1 MTLRKIG
8 VILAN
13 CLTMVCIV
21 ASPTHAA
28 NNGTPFQSFATKLLS
43 GIDHSARVAI
53 QPFDENETALRPDAA
68 ASLNGRL
75 LRALK
80 SQAGAKMTFIDRADL
95 LKAWSEAEEFRD
107 ARIRE
112 LMRSARVDVL
122 IVGRATLGGAGVT
135 LSYKELLFAK
145 KTTR

>member
-1 MTLRKIG
+1 MALRKIG

-43 GIDHSARVAI
+43 GIDHSARVAV

-68 ASLNGRL
+68 ASLNDRL

-80 SQAGAKMTFIDRADL
+80 SRAGARMTFVDRGDL
-95 LKAWSEAEEFRD
+95 LNAWSEAEEFRD